1 MRSRKEKPIFRGLT
15 IAAVGNLGGSA
26 QWTDT
31 NIARW
36 VGLREGRFVR
46 DGAGAGAGAS
56 VSMGAGK
63 IIGVGNGEG
72 TGAGGDAEVTHVVCT
87 GEEFR
92 RRGRLVKAAL
102 KCPKTCHIVT
112 LDWLED
118 SMLKGKR
125 LDEELYSHLRA
136 LKRERERERK
146 RLMVIKGLEK
156 AVKEVNPNL
165 YHLYRDH
172 TFFQY
177 EVVMTRDNE
186 EAGIQGERYIL
197 SMFESNNDKPRLYW
211 FVAKYYKKKGDTQA
225 KIHRPSHA
233 PGMFAREF
241 ALFQSFF
248 RVKTGI
254 AWAQRLVKEGTT
266 DKRVFQYQPPTGGKP
281 VGWVPIEHVPVEHVP
296 AEHDPTE
303 TPSGVVVDKNVN
315 TATPTQPSAVANA
328 NGNGGAI
335 PMASPTIGTSSSA
348 PNPHRQSPFFIP
360 LAYSPRPQ
368 HGAQDQR
375 TPDFSSRTAPTF
387 GLLTGAI
394 SPSIV
399 GLTGRDNAVCAL

>member
-1 MRSRKEKPIFRGLT
+1 MRTRKEKPIFRGLT

-26 QWTDT
+26 QWTDA
-31 NIARW
+31 NLARW

-46 DGAGAGAGAS
+46 DGAG
-56 VSMGAGK
+56 V
-63 IIGVGNGEG
+63 
-72 TGAGGDAEVTHVVCT
+72 
-87 GEEFR
+87 
-92 RRGRLVKAAL
+92 VKAAL
-102 KCPKTCHIVT
+102 KCPKTCHLVT

-125 LDEELYSHLRA
+125 LDEEPYSHLRA
-136 LKRERERERK
+136 LKRERARERK

-186 EAGIQGERYIL
+186 EARIQGERYIL
-197 SMFESNNDKPRLYW
+197 SIFESNNAKPRLYW

-248 RVKTGI
+248 RNKTGI
-254 AWAQRLVKEGTT
+254 PWAQRLVKTATT
-266 DKRVFQYQPPTGGKP
+266 IKRVFQYQPPIGGKP
-281 VGWVPIEHVPVEHVP
+281 VGWVPAEYVPTGIP
-296 AEHDPTE
+296 NA
-303 TPSGVVVDKNVN
+303 GVVDENASTVSPASAAAN
-315 TATPTQPSAVANA
+315 TNS
-328 NGNGGAI
+328 NGGAI
-335 PMASPTIGTSSSA
+335 PMISPIIGTSSSTPSA
-348 PNPHRQSPFFIP
+348 HHQAPSLITPAHSPRPNPATTME
-360 LAYSPRPQ
+360 LVPQ
-368 HGAQDQR
+368 HGAQGQWISTSSSGT
-375 TPDFSSRTAPTF
+375 TPAFSLPTP
-387 GLLTGAI
+387 GI
-394 SPSIV
+394 SPSALDLA
-399 GLTGRDNAVCAL
+399 GADNSVCAL